1 MALYIRELKYAMS
14 ASGVALTPPSPS
26 HRIGILM
33 SAAGRFV
40 SCIDCHLSVEFPA
53 GAHYEIIA
61 RQFETH
67 LRGVPL
73 RSKND
78 AATESACPR

>member
-1 MALYIRELKYAMS
+1 MALHARELKYVMS
-14 ASGVALTPPSPS
+14 ASSVALTPPPSS

-53 GAHYEIIA
+53 GAHYDIIA
-61 RQFETH
+61 RQFDH
-67 LRGVPL
+67 ICAAFHP
-73 RSKND
+73 SQKND